1 MTPRAGTREE
11 RAGTREERAGTREE
25 RAGTRRASRP
35 PATVAGP
42 YLPYL
47 VFAGVGVGT
56 IALPPSARLAILYVT
71 LAALALAHR
80 EARAL
85 DARFSLPAFG
95 RGALLGLVF
104 SLPVLAFLPTQARAF
119 SARLYGAGD
128 LALLFYQACLVPAPL
143 EEIYFRGLLGPEVG
157 LVPGVALYALTA
169 FLYFAPHAPL
179 ATVLTAA
186 LGMALLGV
194 ACTFVRESHGL
205 AAAVACHLVAAL
217 VLLVWPALGAALRA
231 LLG

>member
-11 RAGTREERAGTREE
+11 RAGTREERAQTREE

-143 EEIYFRGLLGPEVG
+143 EEVFFRGILTPEAGAAAGVG
-157 LVPGVALYALTA
+157 LYALA
-169 FLYFAPHAPL
+169 GLLYFAPHAPFPSVVAAVL
-179 ATVLTAA
+179 A
-186 LGMALLGV
+186 MALLGLV
-194 ACTFVRESHGL
+194 WTYVRESHGL
-205 AAAVACHLVAAL
+205 AAATACHLVAAF
-217 VLLVWPALGAALRA
+217 VLLVWPALLAALRA